1 MLQPK
6 KMIDQITSWTFSGLD
21 PSEARRLDLSPG
33 FLGSEFGTT
42 TENRV
47 SSSDMSISGALTK
60 IV

>member
-1 MLQPK
+1 
-6 KMIDQITSWTFSGLD
+6 MIDQITSWTFSGLD
-21 PSEARRLDLSPG
+21 PSEARRLDFSPG
-33 FLGSEFGTT
+33 FLVSEFGTT